1 MVGHIIAALRQSS
14 IVRDIEVLEVVEE
27 ASVQLLKVRAEII
40 DGSLLYVREAFFP
53 RSSKYSYHW
62 QTRIGELLLRWDN
75 APHHP
80 EISTHP
86 HHKHAGEQIG
96 PSERVSI
103 DDVLA
108 ELTATLRSKGQM

>member
-1 MVGHIIAALRQSS
+1 MVGHIIAALRQSPT
-14 IVRDIEVLEVVEE
+14 VRDIEVLEVIDE

-40 DGSLLYVREAFFP
+40 DGSLLYVREAFFS

-62 QTRIGELLLRWDN
+62 QSHTGELLLRWDN

-86 HHKHAGEQIG
+86 HHKHAGEQIA
-96 PSERVSI
+96 PSERVPI
-103 DDVLA
+103 DDGCA